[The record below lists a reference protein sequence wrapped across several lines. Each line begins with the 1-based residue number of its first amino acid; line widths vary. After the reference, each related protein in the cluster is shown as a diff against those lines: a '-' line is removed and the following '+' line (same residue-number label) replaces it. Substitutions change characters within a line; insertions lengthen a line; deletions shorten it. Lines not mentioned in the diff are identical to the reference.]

1 LLLMCVL
8 VLQTYSGAASKYKL
22 FYLVE
27 WTVSETT
34 ILLFKPWSVD
44 LWFRGSID
52 WTTICR
58 EVLGWVPSQPHWYLA
73 RPNSPT
79 AFVHQGPVAIS
90 IAASRHAPAVSWS
103 LR

>member
-1 LLLMCVL
+1 MCVL

-52 WTTICR
+52 
-58 EVLGWVPSQPHWYLA
+58 
-73 RPNSPT
+73 
-79 AFVHQGPVAIS
+79 
-90 IAASRHAPAVSWS
+90 
-103 LR
+103 